1 MRTILL
7 TAGVVGLVLAPACKK
22 ASKAPAAETAPSAGQ
37 GAIAEPA
44 PVATA
49 PVPAPV
55 APAPATPALPS
66 RDMAEC
72 PSAVAG
78 AETTV
83 VAGKGSVVV
92 TVTAREKAA
101 VAEIQRRAAQLDAA
115 TGAAPSPG
123 AGPSEMCPV
132 VLAGGRRKIERQKGG
147 IKVTLTPKDA
157 GTVGEVAAAVKQ
169 RAEAIAEARAAD
181 EAHDLDVPGEDEE
194 PADEE

>member
-44 PVATA
+44 PAATA

-55 APAPATPALPS
+55 APAPAAPAPPS

-101 VAEIQRRAAQLDAA
+101 VAEIQKRAARLDAA
-115 TGAAPSPG
+115 TGSAPG

-132 VLAGGRRKIERQKGG
+132 VLADGRRKIERQKGG